1 MITMK
6 KYLLK
11 ILIAIAA
18 IVVVGIE
25 IQLYF
30 KYKATENIIEVVKSL
45 DEERDTTW
53 SLRNYEVLTDSI
65 NNIIKE
71 WRNDTSK

>member
-1 MITMK
+1 MK
-6 KYLLK
+6 QYLVK

-18 IVVVGIE
+18 IVVVGTE

-30 KYKATENIIEVVKSL
+30 KLKATENIIKVVKSL

-65 NNIIKE
+65 NNIFKE

>member
-1 MITMK
+1 MK
-6 KYLLK
+6 QYLLK

-25 IQLYF
+25 IQLYLN
-30 KYKATENIIEVVKSL
+30 YKATENIIEVVKSL

-65 NNIIKE
+65 NDIIKE
-71 WRNDTSK
+71 WRDDTSK